1 MLARADRFAR
11 SARGSPEAA
20 LCFGRCQIL
29 QDAVAHVGVLEHH
42 LQRHSHLHFHGLH
55 TRARGFAEAKQSEK
69 FRCSTVRS
77 CEFSYEIK
85 EPANDHTL
93 VDEDQFA
100 LAAYEDIL
108 QLGKDACAATAA
120 VQEACAAERTRLLD
134 RVAELREHELDACQA
149 KSDQVENHVGQSIA
163 AAGIAHVW
171 LLRAQYQHADSHPQ
185 IVKMSSR
192 IPQLNGTVDLELE
205 YYLLAQA
212 SQYLDKVRRIYAVA
226 KAICSDD
233 PVADSPAALAQRN
246 AVRCA
251 RLRID
256 LYTDT
261 HFVLQHVR
269 VRCLVNATQHNC
281 STGKCLYRHKTPEPA
296 CFAVRT
302 PPAAGPRS
310 SCSWKRRIWS
320 SSRARSRPNSR
331 IHASALL
338 LPVQVGK

>member
-108 QLGKDACAATAA
+108 QLGKDACAATAITSA
-120 VQEACAAERTRLLD
+120 
-134 RVAELREHELDACQA
+134 
-149 KSDQVENHVGQSIA
+149 
-163 AAGIAHVW
+163 
-171 LLRAQYQHADSHPQ
+171 RASPQ
-185 IVKMSSR
+185 
-192 IPQLNGTVDLELE
+192 
-205 YYLLAQA
+205 QA
-212 SQYLDKVRRIYAVA
+212 SPTSGCCAHSTSMRTHSRR
-226 KAICSDD
+226 
-233 PVADSPAALAQRN
+233 L
-246 AVRCA
+246 
-251 RLRID
+251 
-256 LYTDT
+256 
-261 HFVLQHVR
+261 
-269 VRCLVNATQHNC
+269 
-281 STGKCLYRHKTPEPA
+281 
-296 CFAVRT
+296 
-302 PPAAGPRS
+302 
-310 SCSWKRRIWS
+310 
-320 SSRARSRPNSR
+320 
-331 IHASALL
+331 
-338 LPVQVGK
+338 